1 MVKTFKE
8 LGSIMAKEE
17 KSAPIIEVSKSK
29 DDLIVEA
36 ILNTIRDAGLETDKE
51 VTDEEFKVGNTLPA
65 TLKHSVEILVEISDA
80 GLTITTRKVNNVLIG
95 VAKWLRKLEENS
107 NNE

>member
-17 KSAPIIEVSKSK
+17 KSAPIINNISKSK

-51 VTDEEFKVGNTLPA
+51 VTDEVFTSMTLPA
-65 TLKHSVEILVEISDA
+65 TLKHSVEILVEIGDSS
-80 GLTITTRKVNNVLIG
+80 LTIITRKSNKVLTS

-107 NNE
+107 NND